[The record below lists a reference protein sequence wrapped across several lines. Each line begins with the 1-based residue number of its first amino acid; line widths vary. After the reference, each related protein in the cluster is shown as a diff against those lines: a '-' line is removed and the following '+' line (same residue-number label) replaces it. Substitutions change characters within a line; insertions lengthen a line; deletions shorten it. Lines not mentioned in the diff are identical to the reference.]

1 VGGRR
6 SNNVGGSGRKEVA
19 KLLSEITPARDS
31 AAGGSDE
38 DSLALTFIP
47 LGGLGP
53 ATLRRKTFS
62 TEGTEF

>member
-1 VGGRR
+1 
-6 SNNVGGSGRKEVA
+6 VA

-47 LGGLGP
+47 LGGP
-53 ATLRRKTFS
+53 RRIS
-62 TEGTEF
+62 TSSKNINREGHGV